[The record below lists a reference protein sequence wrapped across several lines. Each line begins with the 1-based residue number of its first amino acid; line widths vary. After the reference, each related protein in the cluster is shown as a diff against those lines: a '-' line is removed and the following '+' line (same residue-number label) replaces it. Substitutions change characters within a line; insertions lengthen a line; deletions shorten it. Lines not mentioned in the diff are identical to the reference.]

1 MATAE
6 SINNALEGALAPIE
20 AQKKNLKA
28 TYEQQRK
35 NLETDLQAQTDA
47 IRRARDQALNEAY
60 IVHRTQQ
67 RQLPQVLAAQGRTGG
82 AVQSTVA
89 DITNEY
95 QRSRRAA
102 EGDYNLAHG
111 DLQLQYNKNLGN
123 LELDYGNDLNELDA
137 QIAAARASAA
147 AQLAELR
154 ARELEA
160 SRSGSGSDATYTI
173 AKPVANPSGGI
184 SYVPFTGTASQIAAL
199 NAGTGSASMYMKG
212 TDGYAYTD
220 ANRQKALEEERKKY
234 GSQYGTSFNYGKN
247 NAYGVKR

>member
-6 SINNALEGALAPIE
+6 SINYALEGALAPIE

-95 QRSRRAA
+95 QRARRGA
-102 EGDYNLAHG
+102 ESDYNEGYG
-111 DLQLQYNKNLGN
+111 DLQLEYNRNLGD
-123 LELDYGNDLNELDA
+123 LELNYQNDLNDFEA
-137 QIAAARASAA
+137 QIASARAAAAAR
-147 AQLAELR
+147 LAEVR
-154 ARELEA
+154 AQELEA
-160 SRSGSGSDATYTI
+160 QRYGSPVGQTYTI
-173 AKPVANPSGGI
+173 SKPVANPSGGI

-199 NAGTGSASMYMKG
+199 NNATGSASMYMKG
-212 TDGYAYTD
+212 SDGYAYTD

-247 NAYGVKR
+247 NAYSK

>member
-6 SINNALEGALAPIE
+6 SINYALEGALAPIE

-147 AQLAELR
+147 AQLADLR

-160 SRSGSGSDATYTI
+160 QRQSTPRPQQNTSSSIVVDELIRRGYNDAAIKNYF
-173 AKPVANPSGGI
+173 N
-184 SYVPFTGTASQIAAL
+184 TGTLPSSQVAVNRPTNKPSIKIPL
-199 NAGTGSASMYMKG
+199 
-212 TDGYAYTD
+212 AY
-220 ANRQKALEEERKKY
+220 
-234 GSQYGTSFNYGKN
+234 
-247 NAYGVKR
+247 